1 MYQEKAKSVS
11 PPFERVLVHIVNT
24 SLTSLI
30 SSIFSPLCKIS
41 INQLL
46 LCTRAIGTMF
56 YSNSIILGISMLQS
70 TPSAQPSCAK
80 LIPSIGSSKWIL
92 TIQAGSRH
100 LTKKSHIVFVWYV
113 QSIYLNPM
121 NVLCIKR
128 KGNGISLE
136 PMIV

>member
-1 MYQEKAKSVS
+1 
-11 PPFERVLVHIVNT
+11 
-24 SLTSLI
+24 
-30 SSIFSPLCKIS
+30 
-41 INQLL
+41 
-46 LCTRAIGTMF
+46 
-56 YSNSIILGISMLQS
+56 MLQS
-70 TPSAQPSCAK
+70 APSAKPSCAK

-128 KGNGISLE
+128 KGNRMSLE
-136 PMIV
+136 PMIVLCLKGKGEMVRPVALQRDDG